1 MSEINTKIIAKE
13 IFKAYPIKV
22 ILLFIFTIILSFRD
36 IVTAKVMENI
46 IGQINDDPDNIQ
58 NGLYIIGFI
67 WLSIG
72 VIMYIY
78 DNILVDLIP
87 KIEKMTRFQMINQVM
102 HHLQTSYK
110 DFSHAEM
117 LSHINKYPEHISE
130 WYNLIFTYW
139 FPDII
144 YAIVICIALFKY
156 HTLLGSINMA
166 SLGILYGIFYYYQN
180 IIQDKSDVKETKKKA
195 VHEYAFELF
204 SNSLNIL
211 TFGTANK
218 ELNNINQLEED
229 HQKIYQETYS
239 NSINLKGIMV
249 ILIYL
254 FALMVI
260 FTSLYLINKG
270 EMKITELIGIILIL
284 SVWIARMENFTEHVP
299 GYYHLSGI
307 INSVEKNELF
317 QKSDEENKHYTK
329 ENMTV
334 IHKFTENM
342 AVLPITFENVYF
354 SYDGKK
360 NILNNYN
367 LQIPENE
374 ISLIYG
380 PIGRGKTTILNI
392 IMGFCKIQSG
402 NVYMGNINQKDVPLE
417 EWRRNIIY
425 LPQHPILFN
434 KTLLENL
441 TYGSNKTEK
450 DLKPIIDLVGYNNWI
465 KQFPHGLQSIAGF
478 GGKQFSG
485 GQKQIIGLCR
495 CLLNPRPIILLDEP
509 TSSLDKVGREVVYKL
524 LGKLKETSTVIVVS
538 HDEKMRMYADNLIP
552 FG

>member
-1 MSEINTKIIAKE
+1 
-13 IFKAYPIKV
+13 
-22 ILLFIFTIILSFRD
+22 
-36 IVTAKVMENI
+36 
-46 IGQINDDPDNIQ
+46 
-58 NGLYIIGFI
+58 
-67 WLSIG
+67 
-72 VIMYIY
+72 
-78 DNILVDLIP
+78 
-87 KIEKMTRFQMINQVM
+87 
-102 HHLQTSYK
+102 
-110 DFSHAEM
+110 
-117 LSHINKYPEHISE
+117 
-130 WYNLIFTYW
+130 
-139 FPDII
+139 
-144 YAIVICIALFKY
+144 
-156 HTLLGSINMA
+156 
-166 SLGILYGIFYYYQN
+166 
-180 IIQDKSDVKETKKKA
+180 
-195 VHEYAFELF
+195 
-204 SNSLNIL
+204 
-211 TFGTANK
+211 
-218 ELNNINQLEED
+218 
-229 HQKIYQETYS
+229 
-239 NSINLKGIMV
+239 
-249 ILIYL
+249 
-254 FALMVI
+254 
-260 FTSLYLINKG
+260 
-270 EMKITELIGIILIL
+270 
-284 SVWIARMENFTEHVP
+284 
-299 GYYHLSGI
+299 
-307 INSVEKNELF
+307 
-317 QKSDEENKHYTK
+317 
-329 ENMTV
+329 
-334 IHKFTENM
+334 M